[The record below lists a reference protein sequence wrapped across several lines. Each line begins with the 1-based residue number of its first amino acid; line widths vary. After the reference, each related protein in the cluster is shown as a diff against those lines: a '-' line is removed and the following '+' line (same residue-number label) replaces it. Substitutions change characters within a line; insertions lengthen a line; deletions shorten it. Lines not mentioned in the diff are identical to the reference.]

1 MGAVDLG
8 QTSWVFHTSL
18 EDLALEAV
26 LELLARSKA
35 TGLLAVVGKAAEG
48 ELLWEGGRLYDAQVV
63 YPRKA
68 SGRRALDYFLGLRR
82 GEVYLEP
89 VRLSRPPT
97 LTGDLLDLAFA
108 AERARVWARASG
120 LPPDWG
126 LTVWPR
132 GKLEALTP
140 LLERARGK
148 PLAEV
153 LLLYGAPPSAVASV
167 LSSLAKV
174 GLVEF
179 RPKEAR
185 RLFPLW
191 PWGVRRGA

>member
-1 MGAVDLG
+1 VGLG
-8 QTSWVFHTSL
+8 QTPRAFRASL

-26 LELLARSKA
+26 LEFLTRSKA
-35 TGLLAVVGKAAEG
+35 TGLLAVVDEAAEG
-48 ELLWEGGRLYDAQVV
+48 ELLWEGGRLYDARVV
-63 YPRKA
+63 HPRKA
-68 SGRRALDYFLGLRR
+68 SGRRALDYLLGLRR
-82 GEVYLEP
+82 GKVYLEP
-89 VRLSRPPT
+89 VRVSHPPT
-97 LTGDLLDLAFA
+97 LTGNLLDLAFA

-132 GKLEALTP
+132 GKLGALTP
-140 LLERARGK
+140 FLERARGK

-153 LLLYGAPPSAVASV
+153 LLSYKALPSAAASV
-167 LSSLAKV
+167 LSSLTKV

>member
-1 MGAVDLG
+1 MGAVHLG
-8 QTSWVFHTSL
+8 RRSQVFRASL

-35 TGLLAVVGKAAEG
+35 TGILAVEGEAAEG
-48 ELLWEGGRLYDAQVV
+48 ELLWEGGRLHDAQVV
-63 YPRKA
+63 YPRRA

-82 GEVYLEP
+82 GEVRLKP
-89 VRLSRPPT
+89 VRVSRPPT
-97 LTGDLLDLAFA
+97 LAGDLMDLAFA
-108 AERARVWARASG
+108 AERRGVWAGASG
-120 LPPDWG
+120 LPPDWS
-126 LTVWPR
+126 LTLWPR
-132 GKLEALTP
+132 GELGALTP

-153 LLLYGAPPSAVASV
+153 LLLYEPPPSAVASV
-167 LSSLAKV
+167 LSSLAKA

-179 RPKEAR
+179 RPKGTR
-185 RLFPLW
+185 KPFPLW

>member
-1 MGAVDLG
+1 MDRTL
-8 QTSWVFHTSL
+8 QVFHASL

-35 TGLLAVVGKAAEG
+35 TGVLAVEGGAAEG
-48 ELLWEGGRLYDAQVV
+48 ELLWEGGRLYDARVV
-63 YPRKA
+63 YPKRA

-89 VRLSRPPT
+89 VRVSRPPT
-97 LTGDLLDLAFA
+97 LTEDLLDLAFA

-120 LPPDWG
+120 LPSDWG

-132 GKLEALTP
+132 GKLGPLTP
-140 LLERARGK
+140 LLERARGR

-153 LLLYGAPPSAVASV
+153 LLLYGAPPSAAASV
-167 LSSLAKV
+167 LSSLAKA

-179 RPKEAR
+179 RPKNR
-185 RLFPLW
+185 KLPLLW
-191 PWGVRRGA
+191 PWRTRRGA

>member
-1 MGAVDLG
+1 MGTVDLD
-8 QTSWVFHTSL
+8 QTRRVFHASL

-26 LELLARSKA
+26 LELLTRSEA
-35 TGLLAVVGKAAEG
+35 TGVLAVEGEAAEG
-48 ELLWEGGRLYDAQVV
+48 ELLWEGGRLYDARVV

-89 VRLSRPPT
+89 VRVSRPPT

-108 AERARVWARASG
+108 TERARVWARASG
-120 LPPDWG
+120 LPSDWG

-132 GKLEALTP
+132 GKMGALNP
-140 LLERARGK
+140 LLERAQGK

-153 LLLYGAPPSAVASV
+153 LLLYGAPPSVVASV
-167 LSSLAKV
+167 LSSLAKA

-179 RPKEAR
+179 RPKGSR
-185 RLFPLW
+185 KLSFLW
-191 PWGVRRGA
+191 PWGFRRGA

>member
-1 MGAVDLG
+1 MGAVDLEG
-8 QTSWVFHTSL
+8 ALRAFHASL

-35 TGLLAVVGKAAEG
+35 TGVLAVEGEAAEG
-48 ELLWEGGRLYDAQVV
+48 ELLWEGGRLYDARVV
-63 YPRKA
+63 YPKRA
-68 SGRRALDYFLGLRR
+68 SGRRALDYLLGLRR

-89 VRLSRPPT
+89 VRVSRPPS
-97 LTGDLLDLAFA
+97 LAGDLLDLAFA

-132 GKLEALTP
+132 GDLGALTP
-140 LLERARGK
+140 FLRRARGK

-153 LLLYGAPPSAVASV
+153 LLLYEAPPSAAASV
-167 LSSLAKV
+167 LSSLARA

-179 RPKEAR
+179 HRKGAWK
-185 RLFPLW
+185 LSLLW
-191 PWGVRRGA
+191 PWGIRRGA